1 MRRKSERRRFAYRW
15 TAVLILLLG
24 FGLRV
29 HLLDGQSMWSDE
41 GLSLYRARQDTTG
54 VLSNVITVDG
64 IDTRDTNPPLYFLLL
79 HGWRALAGESVFALR
94 YVGVTAGVMAVALML
109 LWGQLIAR
117 RRVSLL
123 AGFFLALS
131 PFHVWETQV
140 LRNYPLLIALN
151 LLSVYALCRFILRPD
166 DTYRRRWFAVWLVA
180 GLLGVYTHY
189 FAFFVLA
196 FGVAGLGVWALRQ
209 WQAQRWE
216 RAGRRPRRA
225 IWLLLVLGMVL
236 LAPIVSAALGRF
248 AAGRQVDFNW
258 VPPGDV
264 ATHAAAAFGVGI
276 SRTLTHPWPLWLPA
290 VLLAGL
296 GALALWRR
304 SRAAALLLLGYL
316 LIPLGLV
323 VALSLINPLYNGARH
338 LLIGLPPF
346 VLLLA
351 IGVGQWP
358 ARNASPAGRALS
370 RLIPGALALA
380 VVAIQASQLRAQFY
394 DPAFVRDDVRGAADY
409 LAQVAAVDD
418 LIIVHDTLIRFTF
431 DYYYDG
437 AAPVQ
442 SIPLYGE
449 QDVAATTRRLLDAGQ
464 QATRVWFLTQPLPRN
479 GFPRDV
485 LPAEAHDRWTPI
497 GARQFPHLWLPVRV
511 EAYTPTIVRDGLP
524 ESAAPLVANFRNDL
538 RLEGFELPA
547 GVQAGA
553 PWWGQ
558 FYLTALAPA
567 EPAYTLSL
575 RLEDAAG
582 ETWAQL
588 GGPIWPERGPDSW
601 PPGALIRHDHP
612 FTAPAG
618 LPPGNYG
625 VWLRI
630 LDADDQ
636 PLPQDGGDLE
646 VYLGELAVAAS
657 TDAAQLTEYNAQR
670 TRLGAIT
677 FLGYR
682 LPRTDLRPGHLLT
695 MDGFWQARTAPE
707 RDYRVNLQMMDE
719 SGNLLAETTLPPT
732 RPDYPTTLWQP
743 GEVIGGKLSLEIPA
757 MATERATLRL
767 RLLDPEGRVVGRPVT
782 LRESPPIVPWPLA
795 TEFPSIPQPLSA
807 VFGDGPAVDA
817 PLIAL
822 HGFDAPPTAAPGDVI
837 PITLFWQSLVNLD
850 RNLVILIHLT
860 DEAGNIPAQ
869 ADGVPV
875 NGLRLTLSWR
885 AGEALVDEHA
895 LQLPPELAPGA
906 YQLWVGFYDP
916 DSGARLTAKAGEEVW
931 PDGRLPLTHL
941 TIEGLP

>member
-1 MRRKSERRRFAYRW
+1 MRRESEKRRFVYCSM
-15 TAVLILLLG
+15 AVLILLLS
-24 FGLRV
+24 FALRV

-41 GLSLYRARQDTTG
+41 GLSLYRARQDTAG
-54 VLSNVITVDG
+54 VLRNMITVDG

-79 HGWRALAGESVFALR
+79 HGWRALAGESVFVLR
-94 YVGVTAGVMAVALML
+94 YVGVAVSVMGVALML
-109 LWGQLIAR
+109 LWGQLIAG
-117 RRVSLL
+117 RRVTLL
-123 AGFFLALS
+123 AGFFLTLS

-151 LLSVYALCRFILRPD
+151 LLSVYGLCRFILRPND
-166 DTYRRRWFAVWLVA
+166 AHRRRWLIVWLAA
-180 GLLGVYTHY
+180 GVLGIYTHY

-196 FGVAGLGVWALRQ
+196 FGVAALGLWALRQ
-209 WQAQRWE
+209 WPAQRWE
-216 RAGRRPRRA
+216 RAGGRPRRA
-225 IWLLLVLGMVL
+225 VWLLLGLGILL
-236 LAPIVSAALGRF
+236 LAPVVSVALDHF

-264 ATHAAAAFGVGI
+264 ATHAVAAFGVGI

-296 GALALWRR
+296 GAASLWQR

-316 LIPLGLV
+316 LIPLGLMV
-323 VALSLINPLYNGARH
+323 TLSLFNPLYNGARH

-358 ARNASPAGRALS
+358 ARNASPVGRNLS
-370 RLIPGALALA
+370 RLIRGALALA
-380 VVAIQASQLRAQFY
+380 VVAIQTSQLRAQFY
-394 DPAFVRDDVRGAADY
+394 DPAFVRDDLRGAADY
-409 LAQVAAVDD
+409 LSHVAAADD
-418 LIIVHDTLIRFTF
+418 LIVVHDTLIRFTF

-449 QDVAATTRRLLDAGQ
+449 QDVAATTSRLLDAGQ

-485 LPAEAHDRWTPI
+485 LPAQAHDRWTPI
-497 GARQFPHLWLPVRV
+497 ETRQFPHLWLPVRV
-511 EAYTPTIVRDGLP
+511 EGYTPNIAQDSLP
-524 ESAAPLVANFRNDL
+524 GSVTPLAANFRNDL
-538 RLEGFELPA
+538 RLDGFELPA
-547 GVQAGA
+547 HVRAGA

-567 EPAYTLSL
+567 EPAYALSL

-588 GGPIWPERGPDSW
+588 GGPIWPERGPSSW
-601 PPGALIRHDHP
+601 PLGALIRHDHP

-618 LPPGNYG
+618 LPSGNYG

-636 PLPQDGGDLE
+636 PLPLDGGGLE

-657 TDAAQLTEYNAQR
+657 TDAAQLPEHNAQR
-670 TRLGAIT
+670 TRLESIT

-682 LPRTDLRPGHLLT
+682 LPQADLRPGHLLT
-695 MDGFWQARTAPE
+695 MDVFWQARTTPE

-719 SGNLLAETTLPPT
+719 SGNLLTETTLPPT

-743 GEVIGGKLSLEIPA
+743 GEVIQGKLGLEIPA
-757 MATERATLRL
+757 MATENTTLRL
-767 RLLDPEGRVVGRPVT
+767 RLLDPEGRIVGRSVT
-782 LRESPPIVPWPLA
+782 LRESPSIVPWPLA
-795 TEFPSIPQPLSA
+795 TELPSIPQPLSA
-807 VFGDGPAVDA
+807 VFGDGPAVDT

-822 HGFDAPPTAAPGDVI
+822 HGFDAPQTAAPGDVV
-837 PITLFWQSLVNLD
+837 PITLFWQSQVNLD
-850 RNLVILIHLT
+850 RNLVVLVHLT
-860 DEAGNIPAQ
+860 DEAGNILAQ

-885 AGEALVDEHA
+885 AGEVLVDEHT
-895 LQLPPELAPGA
+895 LQLPSELAPGA

-916 DSGARLTAKAGEEVW
+916 DSGARLAAKTGEEVW

>member
-1 MRRKSERRRFAYRW
+1 MRRDSRKRRLVYHSA
-15 TAVLILLLG
+15 AVLILLLG
-24 FGLRV
+24 FALRV

-41 GLSLYRARQDTTG
+41 GLSLYRARQDTAG
-54 VLSNVITVDG
+54 VLRNVITVDG

-79 HGWRALAGESVFALR
+79 HTWQAVAGESVFALR
-94 YVGVTAGVMAVALML
+94 YVGVAAGVAAVALML
-109 LWGQLIAR
+109 PWGRLIAG
-117 RRVSLL
+117 RRVGLL
-123 AGFFLALS
+123 AGFFLAFS

-166 DTYRRRWFAVWLVA
+166 DPRRRRWLAVWLVA
-180 GLLGVYTHY
+180 SLLGIYTHY
-189 FAFFVLA
+189 FAFFVFA
-196 FGVAGLGVWALRQ
+196 FGVAVLGLWALRQ
-209 WQAQRWE
+209 WLAQRKE
-216 RAGRRPRRA
+216 RPAGRRPRA
-225 IWLLLVLGMVL
+225 IWALLGLSLLLL
-236 LAPIVSAALGRF
+236 LPVAAVALERF
-248 AAGRQVDFNW
+248 AAGQQVDFNW

-276 SRTLTHPWPLWLPA
+276 SRTLTHPWLLWLPA

-296 GALALWRR
+296 GAAALWRR

-323 VALSLINPLYNGARH
+323 VALSLFNPLYNGARH

-351 IGVGQWP
+351 VGVGQWP
-358 ARNASPAGRALS
+358 ARSASPLGRSLS
-370 RLIPGALALA
+370 LLARGALALA

-394 DPAFVRDDVRGAADY
+394 DPAFARDDVRGAANY
-409 LAQVAAVDD
+409 LSQVATAGDRIV
-418 LIIVHDTLIRFTF
+418 VHDTLIRFTF

-449 QDVAATTRRLLDAGQ
+449 QDVAATTSRLLDAGQ
-464 QATRVWFLTQPLPRN
+464 SAARVWFLTQPFPRN
-479 GFPRDV
+479 GFPRDA
-485 LPAEAHDRWTPI
+485 LPAQAHDRWTPI

-511 EAYTPTIVRDGLP
+511 EGYTPDIVQAGLP
-524 ESAAPLVANFRNDL
+524 ASATPLTATFRDDL
-538 RLEGFELPA
+538 RLDGYELPA
-547 GVQAGA
+547 RVRAGA

-567 EPAYTLSL
+567 EPAYALSL
-575 RLEDAAG
+575 RLEDAAA

-588 GGPIWPERGPDSW
+588 GGPIWPERGPGSW
-601 PPGALIRHDHP
+601 PPGVLIRHDHP

-636 PLPQDGGDLE
+636 PLPLDGGGAE
-646 VYLGELAVAAS
+646 VYLGELAVDAS
-657 TDAAQLTEYNAQR
+657 TDAAQLPDHTAQE
-670 TRLGAIT
+670 TRLGPIT

-682 LPRTDLRPGHLLT
+682 LPEADLRPGHLLT
-695 MDGFWQARTAPE
+695 IDVFWQARATPE
-707 RDYRVNLQMMDE
+707 RDYRVNLQMMDTA
-719 SGNLLAETTLPPT
+719 GNLLAETILPPT

-743 GEVIGGKLSLEIPA
+743 GDVLGGKLALEIPP
-757 MATERATLRL
+757 MATESATLRL
-767 RLLDPEGRVVGRPVT
+767 KLIDPEGRPVGHPVT
-782 LRESPPIVPWPLA
+782 LRESPPIVPWPLE
-795 TEFPSIPQPLSA
+795 TELPPVPQPLSA

-822 HGFDAPPTAAPGDVI
+822 HGFDAPQTAAPGAVV
-837 PITLFWQSLVNLD
+837 PITLFWQSQVNLD
-850 RNLVILIHLT
+850 RNLVVLVHLT
-860 DEAGNIPAQ
+860 DEAGNIVAQ

-875 NGLRLTLSWR
+875 NGMRLTLSWR
-885 AGEALVDEHA
+885 AGEVLVDEHA
-895 LQLPPELAPGA
+895 LQLPAELAPGA

-916 DSGARLTAKAGEEVW
+916 DSGARLAARAGDEVW

-941 TIEGLP
+941 TIEGAP

>member
-1 MRRKSERRRFAYRW
+1 MTWDHQKRPLAYRG

-24 FGLRV
+24 FALRV

-41 GLSLYRARQDTTG
+41 GLSLYRARLDTAD
-54 VLSNVITVDG
+54 VLRNVITVDG

-79 HGWRALAGESVFALR
+79 HGWRVVVGESVFALR
-94 YVGVTAGVMAVALML
+94 YASVAAGVAAVALML
-109 LWGQLIAR
+109 PWGRLIAG
-117 RRVSLL
+117 RRVGLL

-140 LRNYPLLIALN
+140 LRNYPLLVALN

-166 DTYRRRWFAVWLVA
+166 DAHRRRWLVVWLAA

-189 FAFFVLA
+189 FAFFVFA
-196 FGVAGLGVWALRQ
+196 FGVAALGLWVLQQ
-209 WQAQRWE
+209 WLAQRKG
-216 RAGRRPRRA
+216 RLAGRRPWV
-225 IWLLLVLGMVL
+225 IWALLGLSLLLL
-236 LAPIVSAALGRF
+236 LPVASVALERF

-264 ATHAAAAFGVGI
+264 ATHAAAAFSVGI

-290 VLLAGL
+290 VLLAAL
-296 GALALWRR
+296 GAAALWRR
-304 SRAAALLLLGYL
+304 SRAAALLPLGYL
-316 LIPLGLV
+316 LLPLGLL
-323 VALSLINPLYNGARH
+323 VALSLFNPLYNGARH

-346 VLLLA
+346 LLLLA
-351 IGVGQWP
+351 VGIGHWP
-358 ARNASPAGRALS
+358 ARNASPLGRNLS
-370 RLIPGALALA
+370 RLARGALTLA
-380 VVAIQASQLRAQFY
+380 VVTIQASHLRAQFC
-394 DPAFVRDDVRGAADY
+394 DPSFVRDDVRGAADY
-409 LAQVAAVDD
+409 LSHVATPDD
-418 LIIVHDTLIRFTF
+418 LIVIHDTLIRFTF
-431 DYYYDG
+431 DYYYRG

-449 QDVAATTRRLLDAGQ
+449 QDVAATTSRLLDAGGS
-464 QATRVWFLTQPLPRN
+464 AARVWFLTQPFPRN

-485 LPAEAHDRWTPI
+485 LPAQAHDRWTPI

-511 EAYTPTIVRDGLP
+511 EGYTPDIVQAGLP
-524 ESAAPLVANFRNDL
+524 EPATPLTATFRDDL
-538 RLEGFELPA
+538 RLDGFTLPA
-547 GVQAGA
+547 QIQAGA

-558 FYLTALAPA
+558 FYLTALAPM
-567 EPAYTLSL
+567 EPAYALSL

-588 GGPIWPERGPDSW
+588 GGPIWPERGPGSW

-625 VWLRI
+625 VWLRL
-630 LDADDQ
+630 LDAADQ
-636 PLPQDGGDLE
+636 PLPMEGGGAE

-657 TDAAQLTEYNAQR
+657 TDPAQLPDHTAQR
-670 TRLGAIT
+670 ARLGPLT

-682 LPRTDLRPGHLLT
+682 LPEADLRPGHQLT
-695 MDGFWQARTAPE
+695 LDVFWQARTTPE
-707 RDYRVNLQMMDE
+707 RDYRVNLQLMDE
-719 SGNLLAETTLPPT
+719 AGNLLAETTLPPS

-743 GEVIGGKLSLEIPA
+743 GDVIRGKLALEIPA
-757 MATERATLRL
+757 MATASATLQL
-767 RLLDPEGRVVGRPVT
+767 RLIDPEGRSVGRPVT
-782 LRESPPIVPWPLA
+782 LRESPPIVPWPLE
-795 TEFPSIPQPLSA
+795 TELPAIPRPLSA

-822 HGFDAPPTAAPGDVI
+822 HGFDAPQTAASGGVI
-837 PITLFWQSLVNLD
+837 PITLFWQSQVNLD
-850 RNLVILIHLT
+850 RNLVILVHLT
-860 DEAGNIPAQ
+860 DEAGNIMAQ

-885 AGEALVDEHA
+885 AGEVLVDEHT
-895 LQLPPELAPGA
+895 LQLPSDLEPGR
-906 YQLWVGFYDP
+906 YQLWTGFYDP
-916 DSGARLTAKAGEEVW
+916 DSGARLAVRAGEAVW
-931 PDGRLPLTHL
+931 GDGRLPLTPF
-941 TIEGLP
+941 TIEGSP